1 MHASTRLFCSLFAT
15 SCLLACSDSNN
26 SNLASAPPEP
36 PASIFSQSTV
46 KVPSAARPA
55 FTPGTPGVVV
65 DNEKLLRQFGSADVD
80 FNQAIYTRYFLSD
93 QDGAQPDAVVV
104 LIPGFEGGAATFYLL
119 AENLLRRAAD
129 EANLVLEVWAVD
141 RRSNHLE
148 DTVGL
153 DIAEDLNDPLVGL
166 DFLFGDALGL
176 EFSPALADGPDRR
189 AIFYNSNQDTAFMA
203 QWTPLVHSQ
212 DIDAVIEAARGAA
225 RSGNVFL
232 GGHSAGTGF
241 TARYAATDFNLGGG
255 EPDPGYKKLRGLIL
269 VEGGG
274 ASLSSEPPDEAT
286 LDLIEARFD
295 GGLYGAVR
303 DQSPRCIDGQTA
315 CTVATAAADCAAFDN
330 TSCVAPVGAFS
341 EVPGL
346 LSTQLFAV
354 AEVNA
359 MDASLNSDSVLSL
372 LQYDHNGIPGNNA
385 IAKVPELNILTA
397 LLGSTPASSV
407 TLLGKFLDDDGPA
420 AAVASFLAT
429 SVGFEGPIVDGI
441 ATWLSKGEALP
452 PAALV
457 DNGPAPTSLPVSGRF
472 GVWGKE
478 VEPSDLEG
486 RMIPIFYRGQT
497 NFLDW
502 YYPSSG
508 LGVTTGLSL
517 DTTPL
522 SAPPPLGRGRS
533 DIDNRTQAAAID
545 IPVIAFGGSNGLT
558 PVPASWLGFADA
570 IAPCA
575 ATSCDGMTPRVL
587 DRSTP
592 SEAFP
597 TFGDVSGGFEVYIS
611 EGYSHVDIVTAD
623 DDDTNNVIGPLVEFI
638 NRNLQ

>member
-1 MHASTRLFCSLFAT
+1 MRSFSRLSCTLLTTACLF
-15 SCLLACSDSNN
+15 ACSDSNN
-26 SNLASAPPEP
+26 STIDLTPPEP
-36 PASIFSQSTV
+36 PVSTFSQATV

-55 FTPGTPGVVV
+55 YTPGTPGVVV

-93 QDGAQPDAVVV
+93 QDGAQPDAIVV

-119 AENLLRRAAD
+119 AENLLRRAAAD
-129 EANLVLEVWAVD
+129 ANLVVEVWAVD

-148 DTVGL
+148 DRVGL
-153 DIAEDLNDPLVGL
+153 DLAEDLNDSLVGL

-176 EFSPALADGPDRR
+176 ELSPALADGPDRR
-189 AIFYNSNQDTAFMA
+189 VIFYNSNQDTAFMA

-212 DIDAVIEAARGAA
+212 DIDAVVEAARSAA

-241 TARYAATDFNLGGG
+241 TARYAATDFNLSGGA
-255 EPDPGYKKLRGLIL
+255 PDPGYKKLRGLIL

-274 ASLSSEPPDEAT
+274 ASLSTEPPDEAT

-303 DQSPRCIDGQTA
+303 NQMPRCIDGATA
-315 CTVATAAADCAAFDN
+315 CTSETAAADCAAFDN
-330 TSCVAPVGAFS
+330 TSCVTPVRAFS
-341 EVPGL
+341 ESPPL
-346 LSTQLFAV
+346 LTVQLFAS
-354 AEVNA
+354 AEVSA
-359 MDASLNSDSVLSL
+359 LDASQNDDSTLSL
-372 LQYDHNGIPGNNA
+372 LQYDHNGIAGNNA

-397 LLGSTPASSV
+397 LLGTTPASSI
-407 TLLGKFLDDDGPA
+407 TLMGKFLDDDGPA
-420 AAVASFLAT
+420 AAAASFLAT
-429 SVGFEGPIVDGI
+429 SVGFDGPVVDGI
-441 ATWLSKGEALP
+441 ATWLSKGETMP
-452 PAALV
+452 PEALV
-457 DNGPAPTSLPVSGRF
+457 DNGPAPTSPSGSGRF
-472 GVWGKE
+472 GVWGQE
-478 VEPSDLEG
+478 AEPSDLEG
-486 RMIPIFYRGQT
+486 RMIPIFFKGQT

-533 DIDNRTQAAAID
+533 DIDNRTQATAID
-545 IPVIAFGGSNGLT
+545 IPVIAFGGSNGLA

-575 ATSCDGMTPRVL
+575 APSCDGMTPRVL
-587 DRSTP
+587 DRINP

-597 TFGDVSGGFEVYIS
+597 TFGDISGGFEVYIS